1 MNKRVWIAI
10 ISLWVFVICEIVL
23 VRFVMTDRDRQVEN
37 KRYLALEQLSTIR
50 ARLEGLLQTN
60 LIAIRQ
66 LHTELTLEPEI
77 SEYRFAALTENLM
90 SQNLHIRHL
99 AIAQDFQIRMIY
111 PLAGNESALG
121 FDYRTRPDQ
130 LRTLHEAIS
139 NRTITLN
146 GPVALA
152 QGGEALIARVPVFSN
167 NTGELLALISQVIDH
182 ESLFSDAGLLS
193 HPELNIS
200 LRGLDGTGAQGE
212 LITGHYDVWDANPVE
227 LTVSLPRG
235 EWKLAAVPLS
245 GDWAPADRTGSLYL
259 IFGTLLALLIAAM
272 TYLLLRN
279 QQRLRQAFGLI
290 SNQARFDNL
299 TGLANR
305 HFFEEQLST
314 YMSACERRDEK
325 FALLF
330 IDLDHFKEVNDALGH
345 SAGDDLL
352 KLVTGRLQ
360 ASLRRDDIVAR
371 LGGDEFVV
379 VLKNLSEPFHAQ
391 LQAQKLLKHIREPMN
406 LGNNEV
412 SIGASIGIALFPR
425 DGDSH
430 AELLKAADLAMYA
443 AKDSGRGTSE
453 FFNDELREQASTH
466 LHMHQAILQGIRNN
480 DFLVH
485 YQPVINSK
493 DGSLHSIEALARWKH
508 PTRGLLLPKDFIAI
522 AEKSGA
528 IRELG
533 NFVLNCVCMDIPALQ
548 AAGMKGRVAINF
560 SSHQFYDKVAMDHWF
575 QIMQQ
580 HQVDPTCFTFEITE
594 SMLLPDRERQRDL
607 LLEVNDRGVTLAID
621 DFGTGYSSA
630 SYLKH
635 FPISL
640 LKIDRTFVTGV
651 PDDPHQNAL
660 LSALIHMARAL
671 NIDVVIEGVETVS
684 QVNFLNMQTA
694 NLIQGF
700 YFAKPMPLEQLIE
713 RYGNQP
719 LPKGPRAQNERRK
732 NST

>member
-1 MNKRVWIAI
+1 
-10 ISLWVFVICEIVL
+10 
-23 VRFVMTDRDRQVEN
+23 
-37 KRYLALEQLSTIR
+37 
-50 ARLEGLLQTN
+50 
-60 LIAIRQ
+60 
-66 LHTELTLEPEI
+66 
-77 SEYRFAALTENLM
+77 M

-99 AIAQDFQIRMIY
+99 AIAYDYRIRLIY
-111 PLAGNESALG
+111 PLEGNESALG

-139 NRTITLN
+139 SRSITLN

-152 QGGEALIARVPVFSN
+152 QGGEALIARVPVFDKD
-167 NTGELLALISQVIDH
+167 TQELVALISQVIDH
-182 ESLFSDAGLLS
+182 YNLFNDSGLHS
-193 HPELNIS
+193 HPELSIS
-200 LRGLDGTGAQGE
+200 LRGIDGTGEQGE
-212 LITGHYDVWDANPVE
+212 LITGDYGIWDANPVT

-235 EWKLAAVPLS
+235 EWALAAIPIS
-245 GDWAPADRTGSLYL
+245 GSWAPTAYANSLYF
-259 IFGTLLALLIAAM
+259 IFGTILAFLFSVLL
-272 TYLLLRN
+272 YLVLRN

-299 TGLANR
+299 TGIANR
-305 HFFEEQLST
+305 HFFEEQLT
-314 YMSACERRDEK
+314 AYISACERRDEK

-360 ASLRRDDIVAR
+360 ASLRRDDIIAR

-406 LGNNEV
+406 LYANEV
-412 SIGASIGIALFPR
+412 AIDASIGIALFPS
-425 DGDSH
+425 DGDNF

-443 AKDSGRGTSE
+443 AKDAGRGTSE
-453 FFNDELREQASTH
+453 FFNNDLREQATSN
-466 LHMHQAILQGIRNN
+466 LHMHQAILQGIRNRE
-480 DFLVH
+480 FLVH

-493 DGSLHSIEALARWKH
+493 DGSLHSIEALARWNH
-508 PTRGLLLPKDFIAI
+508 PSRGLLLPKDFIAI

-528 IRELG
+528 IRDLG
-533 NFVLNCVCMDIPALQ
+533 NFVLNQVCSDIAELH
-548 AAGMKGRVAINF
+548 AAGITGRVAINF
-560 SSHQFYDKVAMDHWF
+560 SSHQFYDKVAMDQWF

-580 HQVDPTCFTFEITE
+580 HQVDPSCFTFEITE

-607 LLEVNDRGVTLAID
+607 LLEINDRGVTLAID

-630 SYLKH
+630 SYLRH
-635 FPISL
+635 FPICL
-640 LKIDRTFVTGV
+640 LKIDRTFVAGV

-700 YFAKPMPLEQLIE
+700 YFAKPMPLASLIE
-713 RYGNQP
+713 RYGP
-719 LPKGPRAQNERRK
+719 SVKEKEPRAFNERRK
-732 NST
+732 NPT